1 MISRDSAQRT
11 EANRHDA
18 AIPPETTALKLAL
31 TGLAGSSIEW
41 YDFFLYAT
49 AAALV
54 FPSVFFPA
62 TLPPPVA
69 LIASFSTFAVGFL
82 ARPIGALVFGHI
94 GDRLGRKAALVG
106 ALIVMGA
113 ATSLIGLL
121 PTYRAAGGFSPLV
134 LVLLRLSQGLAVGG
148 QWGGAML
155 LATENAPKARRGLY
169 GSIAQAGV
177 PVGVVLANLAFLA
190 VNAAMSPEAFM
201 SYGWRIPFLFSIAF
215 VGVGIIIQLRV
226 EDTSPFRRLQ
236 QASRMPV
243 DKPPRGG
250 IPPDRRAALT
260 EPRSLP
266 IFEAFRLHPTMMVL
280 AAGAYISTNLSFYI
294 LITYVV
300 SYGTSVA
307 GLHLPRGTMLAAVL
321 VANVVVIPILFLAGS
336 LSDRYGRRRLFMA
349 GVALMGIWS
358 FILFPLIETRSFVWI
373 TTAVL
378 MGSCFNSITYG
389 PMAAMFAELFSTRV
403 RCSAVSLA
411 YQLGAIVGG
420 GLAPIIA
427 TALYAKYH
435 SNFGVSVYISSA
447 CVLSLWCAS
456 MLKETRG
463 TDLDEQTASG
473 TAAALAG

>member
-1 MISRDSAQRT
+1 MSRDRT
-11 EANRHDA
+11 EPSPDA
-18 AIPPETTALKLAL
+18 AAAPPSTALKLAL

-54 FPSVFFPA
+54 FPSVFFPP
-62 TLPPPVA
+62 TLPPLVA

-134 LVLLRLSQGLAVGG
+134 LVLLRLAQGLAVGG

-155 LATENAPKARRGLY
+155 LATENAPATRRGLY

-190 VNAAMSPEAFM
+190 VNSAMSPEAFM

-215 VGVGIIIQLRV
+215 VGVGIMIQLRM
-226 EDTSPFRRLQ
+226 EDTLPFRRLQ
-236 QASRMPV
+236 QAS
-243 DKPPRGG
+243 
-250 IPPDRRAALT
+250 ATALP
-260 EPRSLP
+260 EARPLP
-266 IFEAFRLHPTMMVL
+266 IFEAFRLHPRMMLV
-280 AAGAYISTNLSFYI
+280 AAGAYVSTNLSFYI

-307 GLHLPRGTMLAAVL
+307 GLHLPRGTMLGAVL
-321 VANVVVIPILFLAGS
+321 VANVMVIPILFLAGS

-358 FILFPLIETRSFVWI
+358 FVLFPLIDTRSFVWI

-378 MGSCFNSITYG
+378 IGSCFNSLTYG

-420 GLAPIIA
+420 GMAPIIA
-427 TALYAKYH
+427 TALFAKFH
-435 SNFGVSVYISSA
+435 SNVGVSVYVSSA

-456 MLKETRG
+456 MLSETRG
-463 TDLDEQTASG
+463 TELEERSASG
-473 TAAALAG
+473 TATALAG